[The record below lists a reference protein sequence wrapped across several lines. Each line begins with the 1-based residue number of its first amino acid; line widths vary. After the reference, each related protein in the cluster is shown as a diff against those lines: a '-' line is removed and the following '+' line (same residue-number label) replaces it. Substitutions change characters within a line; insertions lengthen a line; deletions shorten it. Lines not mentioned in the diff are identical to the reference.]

1 MTQNQWLSS
10 TDLSALL
17 QFLKDDVRPRKF
29 RLFACAC
36 LRQLRERTD
45 DAHFRRTVVLAERFV
60 EGDCERDPFRAAFR
74 RAWPDGWER
83 ARVAALVAIDPL
95 QRDNYSW
102 RCLELANDVV
112 DLLSGRPTHTWAPLP
127 PDRDTKPSRQE
138 QTDLLR
144 EIVGDPFTEV
154 RFDPAWRTGDV
165 VPLAESIAVD
175 GTFAELPV
183 LADALE
189 DVGCDSPDVLDHLRA
204 PSRHALGCW
213 ALDLVRGRR

>member
-1 MTQNQWLSS
+1 MNRNLWRSS
-10 TDLSALL
+10 TDLPALL
-17 QFLKDDVRPRKF
+17 QLLTDARPRKF

-45 DAHFRRTVVLAERFV
+45 DVHFRRTVVLAERFV
-60 EGDCERDPFRAAFR
+60 EGNCQREAFRAAFR

-112 DLLSGRPTHTWAPLP
+112 DLLGGKPSHAWSATP
-127 PDRDTKPSRQE
+127 PDRDKQPSRHE
-138 QTDLLR
+138 QADLLR
-144 EIVGDPFTEV
+144 EIVGDPFAEV
-154 RFDPAWRTGDV
+154 RFDPAWRTGCV
-165 VPLAESIAVD
+165 VPTAESIASE
-175 GTFAELPV
+175 GTFDELPV

-189 DVGCDSPDVLDHLRA
+189 DVGCDSREVLEHLRS
-204 PSRHALGCW
+204 PGRHVLGCW